1 MREKEHLPRETPVL
15 SRLGNQFVCTDDRGR
30 ANVLKFTK
38 TIPFCNFH
46 YCNMK
51 TIDYSRL
58 SSLLRRTFAQNPSH
72 LSKRAFA
79 IALKPVLNEPEA
91 NRLFDY
97 YTDVELCL
105 RPVTKRYFAWH
116 GIHQDHFEPDAI
128 RDIFLKYP
136 IQTIHPGKKKES
148 EDLLFMPEQK
158 DSPIAPEGKVYDC
171 KSELVEEK
179 PVLKSIEEIISDIEL
194 SIKMLDAH
202 GFYLTVDG
210 ARISIKKSLLA
221 NV

>member
-1 MREKEHLPRETPVL
+1 MAK
-15 SRLGNQFVCTDDRGR
+15 
-30 ANVLKFTK
+30 
-38 TIPFCNFH
+38 I
-46 YCNMK
+46 
-51 TIDYSRL
+51 IDYQRL
-58 SSLLRRTFAQNPSH
+58 SSLLRRVYVQNPSH

-97 YTDVELCL
+97 YSDIELCL
-105 RPVTKRYFAWH
+105 RPITKRYFEWF
-116 GIHQDHFEPDAI
+116 GIHQDHFSPDAV

-136 IQTIHPGKKKES
+136 IQTTHPGKKKESAS

-158 DSPIAPEGKVYDC
+158 DSPEIEK
-171 KSELVEEK
+171 K

-202 GFYLTVDG
+202 GFYLIVDG
-210 ARISIKKSLLA
+210 SKITICKDICKHE
-221 NV
+221 

>member
-1 MREKEHLPRETPVL
+1 MSK
-15 SRLGNQFVCTDDRGR
+15 N
-30 ANVLKFTK
+30 
-38 TIPFCNFH
+38 
-46 YCNMK
+46 
-51 TIDYSRL
+51 IDYSRL
-58 SSLLRRTFAQNPSH
+58 SSLLRRVFAQNPSH

-79 IALKPVLNEPEA
+79 IALKLVLNEPEA

-97 YTDVELCL
+97 YTDVEMCL
-105 RPVTKRYFAWH
+105 RPVTKRYFSWH

-136 IQTIHPGKKKES
+136 IQTIHSGKKKES

-171 KSELVEEK
+171 NGELVEEK
-179 PVLKSIEEIISDIEL
+179 PVLKSIEEILSDIEL

-202 GFYLTVDG
+202 GFYLIVDG
-210 ARISIKKSLLA
+210 SKITICKDICKH
-221 NV
+221 N

>member
-1 MREKEHLPRETPVL
+1 MSK
-15 SRLGNQFVCTDDRGR
+15 N
-30 ANVLKFTK
+30 
-38 TIPFCNFH
+38 
-46 YCNMK
+46 
-51 TIDYSRL
+51 IDYSRL

-116 GIHQDHFEPDAI
+116 GVHQDHFNNDAV
-128 RDIFLKYP
+128 RDIFLKFP
-136 IQTIHPGKKKES
+136 IQTVHPGKSKPKSS
-148 EDLLFMPEQK
+148 EDLLFMPENAK
-158 DSPIAPEGKVYDC
+158 PTIAPEEVVC
-171 KSELVEEK
+171 NIEEK
-179 PVLKSIEEIISDIEL
+179 PVLKSLEEILSDIEL

-202 GFYLTVDG
+202 GFYLIVDG
-210 ARISIKKSLLA
+210 SKITICKDICKH
-221 NV
+221 N

>member
-1 MREKEHLPRETPVL
+1 MSK
-15 SRLGNQFVCTDDRGR
+15 
-30 ANVLKFTK
+30 
-38 TIPFCNFH
+38 I
-46 YCNMK
+46 
-51 TIDYSRL
+51 IDYQRL
-58 SSLLRRTFAQNPSH
+58 SSLLRRVYAQNPSH

-79 IALKPVLNEPEA
+79 NALKPVLNEQES

-97 YTDVELCL
+97 YSDTELCL
-105 RPVTKRYFAWH
+105 SPVTKRYFSWR

-136 IQTIHPGKKKES
+136 IQTIHPGKKKETTS

-158 DSPIAPEGKVYDC
+158 DSPVAPEGKLYDC
-171 KSELVEEK
+171 RGELVDET

-202 GFYLTVDG
+202 GFYLIVDG
-210 ARISIKKSLLA
+210 SKITICKDR
-221 NV
+221 

>member
-1 MREKEHLPRETPVL
+1 M
-15 SRLGNQFVCTDDRGR
+15 S
-30 ANVLKFTK
+30 KF
-38 TIPFCNFH
+38 
-46 YCNMK
+46 
-51 TIDYSRL
+51 IDYQRL
-58 SSLLRRTFAQNPSH
+58 SSLLRRVYVQKPSH

-79 IALKPVLNEPEA
+79 IALKPALNEQES

-97 YTDVELCL
+97 YSDIEMCL
-105 RPVTKRYFAWH
+105 RPITKRYFSWH

-136 IQTIHPGKKKES
+136 IQTIHPGKKKS

-158 DSPIAPEGKVYDC
+158 DSPIAPEGMLYDC

-179 PVLKSIEEIISDIEL
+179 PALKSIEEIISDIEL

-202 GFYLTVDG
+202 GFYLIVDG
-210 ARISIKKSLLA
+210 SKITICKDICKHE
-221 NV
+221 